1 MTISV
6 GATIKGRHMRISQLL
21 LAIVSGAAMGG
32 AIGLVWLGARSA
44 FDILCGMVIGVIP
57 GAAVGI
63 VGALIVRWAF
73 GNQRWPILIG
83 GVICS
88 GVGGGIGAAAIVA
101 AFVER
106 LS

>member
-1 MTISV
+1 
-6 GATIKGRHMRISQLL
+6 MRIVQLL
-21 LAIVSGAAMGG
+21 LAVVSGAAMGG

-73 GNQRWPILIG
+73 GNQRWPILG

-88 GVGGGIGAAAIVA
+88 VVGGAIGAAAIVA

-106 LS
+106 LG